1 MTLPT
6 LPLPKLFNL
15 FPLYSYPL
23 PPAKSSH
30 DKPTLWIVPP
40 GRSLDANANSGLLS
54 ANVECLKWQ
63 AYIALR
69 GVKNIA
75 VRWDMAP
82 EGALDGRLP
91 NLHVP
96 AGADT
101 ESQLLKAQDI
111 PAWVDSRVGSGVDTL
126 QGFKDERMRD
136 ESHAWVSLL
145 EGVVHAALTL
155 LQPTPSLLCAF
166 TESDWSRGPPIQAV
180 LNPPPAPLTGF
191 SSLFPS
197 FGTNV
202 TLSALQGQYTESIT
216 ALSERL
222 GTDTWLL
229 GSENPTALD
238 ALLFAYLHCILHSP
252 DVTRFDVA
260 RRHNLVD
267 WERKVRTQIQ
277 DSFCITSRD

>member
-145 EGVVHAALTL
+145 EGVVHAALVCLAVPFSSVHIDMTWPRHYSNPL
-155 LQPTPSLLCAF
+155 LHFFVHS
-166 TESDWSRGPPIQAV
+166 
-180 LNPPPAPLTGF
+180 LNPTG
-191 SSLFPS
+191 
-197 FGTNV
+197 
-202 TLSALQGQYTESIT
+202 AEDLQYK
-216 ALSERL
+216 
-222 GTDTWLL
+222 
-229 GSENPTALD
+229 
-238 ALLFAYLHCILHSP
+238 
-252 DVTRFDVA
+252 RF
-260 RRHNLVD
+260 
-267 WERKVRTQIQ
+267 
-277 DSFCITSRD
+277 